1 MQTQSK
7 NFRSTE
13 VKTERDTWIMDI
25 IAKLYKMSIL
35 MMWVKLHV
43 PHCKGCVPDK
53 IVANS
58 RWAKVSGQKISLF

>member
-1 MQTQSK
+1 
-7 NFRSTE
+7 
-13 VKTERDTWIMDI
+13 MDI

-43 PHCKGCVPDK
+43 PHCKGCVRDK

-58 RWAKVSGQKISLF
+58 RWAKVSGEKNKFILVKDNKLTNSNRQ